1 MIMAAPGSPAR
12 AGRPGWSRWPAADR
26 AAVAACLLAATAAV
40 AGCAQQAAAAPIAM
54 GTAYVNMPSSS
65 GTTQAYLI
73 IQNNGAADRVTSART
88 SAGGTVTFRGP
99 VGHGVSAMRA
109 VPDIAIPARATVRL
123 IPDGF
128 HLLITGARRMR
139 AGTEITLT
147 LVFARAG
154 KMSVSALVTNPETGG
169 SSYLGD

>member
-1 MIMAAPGSPAR
+1 MAAIPGSSAR
-12 AGRPGWSRWPAADR
+12 AGRPAWSRGHT
-26 AAVAACLLAATAAV
+26 AVRTAVSACLLAAAV
-40 AGCAQQAAAAPIAM
+40 AVTGCARQAAAAPIDM
-54 GTAYVNMPSSS
+54 GTAYVNMPSSA

-73 IQNNGAADRVTSART
+73 IQNSGAADRVTSART
-88 SAGGTVTFRGP
+88 SAGGIVSFRGP
-99 VGHGVSAMRA
+99 VGHGVSAMRT
-109 VPDIAIPARATVRL
+109 VPDIAIPARSTVRL
-123 IPDGF
+123 DPDGF
-128 HLLITGARRMR
+128 HILITGARRMR

>member
-1 MIMAAPGSPAR
+1 MAATPGSAAR
-12 AGRPGWSRWPAADR
+12 AGRPAWSRWPATVR
-26 AAVAACLLAATAAV
+26 TAVPACLLAATVAV
-40 AGCAQQAAAAPIAM
+40 TGCTQQAAAAPIDM

-88 SAGGTVTFRGP
+88 SAGGVVTFRGP
-99 VGHGVSAMRA
+99 AGHGVSAMRT
-109 VPDIAIPARATVRL
+109 VPDIAIPARSTVRL
-123 IPDGF
+123 DPDGF
-128 HLLITGARRMR
+128 HILITGASRMR

>member
-1 MIMAAPGSPAR
+1 
-12 AGRPGWSRWPAADR
+12 
-26 AAVAACLLAATAAV
+26 
-40 AGCAQQAAAAPIAM
+40 
-54 GTAYVNMPSSS
+54 MPSSS

-88 SAGGTVTFRGP
+88 SAGGIVTFRGP
-99 VGHGVSAMRA
+99 VGHGGSAMRA
-109 VPDIAIPARATVRL
+109 VPDIGIPARATVRL
-123 IPDGF
+123 VPDGF
-128 HLLITGARRMR
+128 HMLITGARRMR

-154 KMSVSALVTNPETGG
+154 KMSVSALVTSPETGG

>member
-1 MIMAAPGSPAR
+1 MAATPGSAAR
-12 AGRPGWSRWPAADR
+12 AGRPARSRWR
-26 AAVAACLLAATAAV
+26 AAARTAAAACLLAVTAAV
-40 AGCAQQAAAAPIAM
+40 AGCAQQAAAAPIEV

-88 SAGGTVTFRGP
+88 SAGGIVTFRGP
-99 VGHGVSAMRA
+99 AGHGVSVMRS
-109 VPDIAIPARATVRL
+109 VPDIAIPARTTVRL
-123 IPDGF
+123 DPDGF
-128 HLLITGARRMR
+128 HMDITGAHRMR

-154 KMSVSALVTNPETGG
+154 KMSVSALVTSPETGG